1 MSQFPSKYQ
10 GSSDHSLGLSVIK
23 VYNLWHRQI
32 KSALSNIGLTH
43 PQFVVIAS
51 LGYLA
56 QFNQEIT
63 QVNIADKSDIDVMTV
78 STIIKNLEKKKLI
91 KRTPSIQDTRAKS
104 VQLTAEGTKIMM
116 TAMEIVEE
124 IDLRFFSQLG
134 DQQDSFNQLL
144 HRLSQAE
151 VD

>member
-10 GSSDHSLGLSVIK
+10 GSSDHSIGLSFIK

-104 VQLTAEGTKIMM
+104 VQLTAEGTKLMM

-124 IDLRFFSQLG
+124 IDLRFFGQLG

-144 HRLSQAE
+144 HRLSQSE